1 MKREDILKVYE
12 EGPEAVVALVQGLIL
27 NFTLIIEAQAAEIR
41 KLTERITVLEQQ
53 INKNSRNSSKPPS
66 SDGLKKPKPKSLR
79 TTSERKPGGQVGH
92 KGHTLE
98 FSVAPDHVALH
109 RIGICPCGY
118 HLEQEPIIDHE
129 KRQVYDLPP
138 IRIEVTEHQS
148 EVKRCPSC
156 GNVVK
161 APFPAGVSAP
171 VQYGNQLRAVAVYL
185 NQYQLLPY
193 ARVGEMMA
201 DLFHHKFSEGALL
214 NANQLLYQQLEQVE
228 RDIVKRLID
237 ASIVHFDE
245 TGLSIKGKNQWCH
258 VASTAKLT
266 AFSVHPKRGKEAM
279 DSAGVLD
286 SFSGTAIHDAWASY
300 SLYDQCQHALCNA
313 HILRELIFVL
323 EEEKQ
328 FWAKAMIELL
338 LHIKTTVAEQEL
350 LDEETLSRFTD
361 QYNSIV
367 ELGFREDAQMNP
379 QQDQPAGKRG
389 RQKQS
394 KPKNLLTRLQDRQ
407 VEVLRFMHD
416 PEVPFD
422 NNQAE
427 RDVRMVKV
435 KQKISGTFRSELG
448 AKAFCRI
455 RGYIS
460 TARKNACS
468 ILDVIRDAF
477 DGKPFLPT
485 PQKQ

>member
-12 EGPEAVVALVQGLIL
+12 EGPEAVVELVQGLIH

-41 KLTERITVLEQQ
+41 KLTDRITVLEQQ

-66 SDGLKKPKPKSLR
+66 SNGLKKPKPKSLR
-79 TTSERKPGGQVGH
+79 VESERKPGGQVGH

-98 FSVAPDHVALH
+98 FSDAPDHIALH
-109 RIGICPCGY
+109 RVTNCPCGH
-118 HLEQEPIIDHE
+118 HLEQEPRIDYE

-138 IRIEVTEHQS
+138 IRIEVTEHQA
-148 EVKRCPSC
+148 EIKRCPSC
-156 GNVVK
+156 GKLAK
-161 APFPAGVSAP
+161 AQFPLEVSAP

-201 DLFHHKFSEGALL
+201 DLFQHKFSEGALL
-214 NANQLLYQQLEQVE
+214 NANLSLYQQLEQVE
-228 RDIVKRLID
+228 RDIVKRLVE
-237 ASIVHFDE
+237 ASVVHFDE
-245 TGLSIKGKNQWCH
+245 TGLSVKGKTQWCH
-258 VASTAKLT
+258 VASTANLT
-266 AFSVHPKRGKEAM
+266 TFSVHPKRGKEAM
-279 DSAGVLD
+279 ESAGVLD
-286 SFSGTAIHDAWASY
+286 NFCGTAVHDAWAPY
-300 SLYDQCQHALCNA
+300 SHYDQCRHALCNA

-328 FWAKAMIELL
+328 LWAKPMIELL
-338 LHIKTTVAEQEL
+338 LRIKTAVSEQDL
-350 LDEETLSRFTD
+350 LDEETLSRFMD
-361 QYNSIV
+361 QYNSIL
-367 ELGFREDAQMNP
+367 EFGFREDAQINP
-379 QQDQPAGKRG
+379 PQEQPTGKRG
-389 RQKQS
+389 RQRQS
-394 KPKNLLTRLQDRQ
+394 KPKNLLTRLRDRQ
-407 VEVLRFMHD
+407 MDVLRFMHD

-435 KQKISGTFRSELG
+435 KQKVSGTFRSELG
-448 AKAFCRI
+448 AKTFCRI

-468 ILDVIRDAF
+468 ILDVIRDALG
-477 DGKPFLPT
+477 GKPFVPA
-485 PQKQ
+485 PQK